1 MASLLKGKDF
11 ISTRGLP
18 KKEIEFLLHSSDEML
33 GVLKKNE
40 TLDVLKGK
48 TVVSLFFSPSLR
60 TNSFFLSASHHLNAN
75 VINYGHLD
83 AAELFKEE
91 TLFHASRILSVV
103 GDIMVIRHPR
113 DGSAALAAEAAS
125 IPVIN
130 AGDGG
135 NQHPATAFSYFFELW
150 KKKKLNGEIALV
162 GNLRESRT
170 VHSLLY
176 LLSHYDVSIDLV
188 STQDQ
193 KLPSCMLNEIRD
205 SVKIK
210 ESSSF
215 NPAGKSV
222 VYATRMQK
230 IVSIQDLFSV
240 SSDVLLL
247 RKRRSDE
254 EVSEYALNS
263 IAVRMA
269 LLKELAGD

>member
-1 MASLLKGKDF
+1 MGILKGRDF
-11 ISTRGLP
+11 VTTRGLQ
-18 KKEIEFLLHSSDEML
+18 KKEIEALCKTAEEML
-33 GVLKKNE
+33 SVMRKNE

-48 TVVSLFFSPSLR
+48 TVINLFFSPSLR
-60 TNSFFLSASHHLNAN
+60 TSSFFLSAAHRLGASAITYRHL
-75 VINYGHLD
+75 Y

-91 TLFHASRILSVV
+91 TLYHACRIMSVV
-103 GDIMVIRHPR
+103 GDAIVMRHPK
-113 DGSAALAAEAAS
+113 DGSTALAAEAAS

-135 NQHPATAFSYFFELW
+135 NQHPSTALSYFFELW

-162 GNLRESRT
+162 GNLRDSRT
-170 VHSLLY
+170 VHSLLP

-188 STQDQ
+188 SPQDQ
-193 KLPSCMLNEIRD
+193 KLPSGMLNELRD

-215 NPAGKSV
+215 NPAGKTA

-230 IVSIQDLFSV
+230 IVSTSELLALPKDT
-240 SSDVLLL
+240 LLL
-247 RKRRSDE
+247 RKRRADE
-254 EVSEYALNS
+254 EVTEYAFNS

-269 LLKELAGD
+269 ILKEILGV